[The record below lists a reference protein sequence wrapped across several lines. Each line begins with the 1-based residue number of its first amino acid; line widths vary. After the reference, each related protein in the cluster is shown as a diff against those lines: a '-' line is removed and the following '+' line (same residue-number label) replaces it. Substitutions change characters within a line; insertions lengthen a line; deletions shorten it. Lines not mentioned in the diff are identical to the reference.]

1 LQDKER
7 IEMANAVYDK
17 LAAALNARNTAVPAI
32 KCKEY
37 YDLVEFLF
45 TPEEAA
51 IFCAMPVEYATID
64 EIAANLGT
72 KDMKKLASQL
82 EVMGDKGLIH
92 IKGTDGKKMY
102 EALPFVPGIFE
113 FQLMSGVV
121 DERSKKWAFL
131 LRDYSKA
138 IPRELMSSAPPKIE
152 KSAPGKK
159 VHVEKEVTH
168 LTSVIPYA
176 EMKQLIRDTEYI
188 GAGTCVCRHQGN
200 LIGKPSSEP
209 LGNCMVF
216 GESAKFPIERG
227 FVKRVTKDEALKR
240 LDEAE
245 KAGLV
250 HTYVNNPGE
259 YTNIQCN
266 CCGCHCWIIKG
277 LKRSPAPSQ
286 MISARYLV
294 QLKEEDCT
302 SCEACIS
309 RCWVQAL
316 KMEDGKLTRD
326 EKRCIGC
333 GLCMYVCPTE
343 ALYLEPREAGK
354 IPLKKC

>member
-1 LQDKER
+1 
-7 IEMANAVYDK
+7 MADAIYDK
-17 LAAALNARNTAVPAI
+17 LAAALNARNTAVPAV
-32 KCKEY
+32 KCKEF

-45 TPEEAA
+45 TPDEAA
-51 IFCAMPVEYATID
+51 IFCAMPVEYATVD
-64 EIAANLGT
+64 EIAVNLGG
-72 KDMKKLASQL
+72 KELKKLASQL
-82 EVMGDKGLIH
+82 EKMGDKGLVH
-92 IKGTDGKKMY
+92 IKGTDGKKVY

-113 FQLMSGVV
+113 FQLMKGIV

-131 LRDYSKA
+131 LKDYSKA
-138 IPRELMSSAPPKIE
+138 IPRELMSAAPPTIE

-159 VHVEKEVTH
+159 VQVEKEVTH
-168 LTSVIPYA
+168 LTSVIPYK
-176 EMKQLIRDTEYI
+176 EMKKLIEDTEYI
-188 GAGTCVCRHQGN
+188 GSGTCVCRHQGN

-209 LGNCMVF
+209 MNNCMVF

-227 FVKRVTKDEALKR
+227 FVKKVTRGEALKI

-250 HTYVNNPGE
+250 HSYINNPGQ
-259 YTNIQCN
+259 YTNILCN

-277 LKRSPAPSQ
+277 LKKSPVPSQ
-286 MISARYLV
+286 MVTARYLV
-294 QLKEEDCT
+294 HIKQDDCT
-302 SCEACIS
+302 TCEACVE
-309 RCWVQAL
+309 RCWMQAL
-316 KMEDGKLTRD
+316 KVVDGKLTRD

-333 GLCMYVCPTE
+333 GLCMLPCPTE